1 MRALAA
7 DAPDYL
13 PFTPGPFRLRV
24 GARPLDL
31 DEWLEVDASYE
42 QELAEKRRLLGERPD
57 DVLAWL
63 LDTEAASR
71 EVLDEVVGHL
81 RTHFRDRLG
90 DVAPPADAAH
100 PIDAAGRLVQEDLCL
115 HLEVDGELVL
125 AAASVCF
132 PAKWDLRDKIGR
144 PIRAIHQ
151 PVPGYDDALGA
162 PVDRLLARLPID
174 RPVWRLNWSV
184 NSDPALFQSKVGR
197 SSPPEVTVDDAGE
210 RLFLRVE
217 RQTLRRFPRFDS
229 VLFTIRTYQRPF
241 SELSGRPDVRRDL
254 AAAIRELP
262 EPMRA
267 YKGLRVNAAPAVA
280 WLERDVS

>member
-1 MRALAA
+1 
-7 DAPDYL
+7 L

-31 DEWLEVDASYE
+31 ADWLEVDAAYE
-42 QELAEKRRLLGERPD
+42 EELAEKRRLLAERPD

-63 LDTEAASR
+63 PDTEAASQ
-71 EVLDEVVGHL
+71 EVLDLVVSHL
-81 RTHFRDRLG
+81 ETRFPERLG
-90 DVAPPADAAH
+90 HVTPPAEATH
-100 PIDAAGRLVQEDLCL
+100 PIDAAGRLAQEDLCL
-115 HLEVDGELVL
+115 HLEIDGELVL

-144 PIRAIHQ
+144 PIRAIHE

-162 PVDRLLARLPID
+162 PVDRLLARLPVD

-197 SSPPEVTVDDAGE
+197 ASPPEVTVADAGE
-210 RLFLRVE
+210 RLWLRVE
-217 RQTLRRFPRFDS
+217 RQTLRRFPRHSS

-241 SELSGRPDVRRDL
+241 AELADRPDVCRDL

-280 WLERDVS
+280 WLERDAR

>member
-1 MRALAA
+1 
-7 DAPDYL
+7 
-13 PFTPGPFRLRV
+13 LRV

-31 DEWLEVDASYE
+31 HEWLEVDASYE
-42 QELAEKRRLLGERPD
+42 EELAEKRRLLAERPD

-63 LDTEAASR
+63 PDTEAASQ
-71 EVLDEVVGHL
+71 EVLDAVLGHL
-81 RTHFRDRLG
+81 HAHHRRRLG
-90 DVAPPADAAH
+90 DVAPPPDARH

-115 HLEVDGELVL
+115 HLEIEGELVL

-144 PIRAIHQ
+144 PIRAIHE

-162 PVDRLLARLPID
+162 PVDRLLARLPVD

-197 SSPPEVTVDDAGE
+197 TSPPEVTIDDAGE
-210 RLFLRVE
+210 RLVLRVE

-241 SELSGRPDVRRDL
+241 AELSDRPDVRRDL
-254 AAAIRELP
+254 ASAIRALP
-262 EPMRA
+262 EPMRT
-267 YKGLRVNAAPAVA
+267 YKGLRVNGDVAVA
-280 WLERDVS
+280 WLVRDVS